1 MPTEIKGAIEA
12 RKALRQFAPDLAKNL
27 QQELTAILK
36 PITAKARGFI
46 PSTVLS
52 GWSRPLSSEDT
63 INYRAFPK
71 YDYREAVRGI
81 GYRATPSKPNNK
93 GFRAL
98 ARIVNYSAAG
108 AIYET
113 AGRLHPNGRPQ
124 GPIVPNYKNGVYGTQ
139 RHSGK
144 QYSQSLNPNA
154 GKQFIDALDA
164 TGRIVDANKNM
175 NGPGRRS
182 RKMQGRAIF
191 RAWAEDG
198 GKTNAAVLQAIEKSK
213 NNFELVKQGRR
224 AA

>member
-124 GPIVPNYKNGVYGTQ
+124 APIVKNYRTGAMQ
-139 RHSGK
+139 PSSGK
-144 QYSQSLNPNA
+144 QYSRSLNPNA

-164 TGRIVDANKNM
+164 TGRIVDAANNM

-182 RKMQGRAIF
+182 RKMKGRAIF

-198 GKTNAAVLQAIEKSK
+198 GKTNAAVLQAIQKSK
-213 NNFELVKQGRR
+213 DNFELVKQGRR